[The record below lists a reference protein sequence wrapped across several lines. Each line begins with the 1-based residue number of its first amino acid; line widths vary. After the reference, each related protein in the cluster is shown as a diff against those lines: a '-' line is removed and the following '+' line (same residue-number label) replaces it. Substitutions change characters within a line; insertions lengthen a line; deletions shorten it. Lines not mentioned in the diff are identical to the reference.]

1 MPAMS
6 AVRFD
11 PNAKAFYEALVA
23 RGKTKL
29 QTLVAVM
36 RKYLTGLWAC
46 IKTDTPFDSSL
57 LFSDCHA
64 KNVCV

>member
-11 PNAKAFYEALVA
+11 PNTKAFYEALVA

-29 QTLVAVM
+29 QALVAVM

-46 IKTDTPFDSSL
+46 VKTDTPFDSSL

-64 KNVCV
+64 KNACV